1 MEHLVERKRPN
12 QQKPLW
18 QSMAFVLLTS
28 TALCLTTLG
37 VAAQEPAAQQAP
49 TTEQAPAPTQQ
60 PPTTQASYPDQA
72 PAQAPAAQAPAE
84 QAPAP
89 TQQPTTSQAPY
100 PDQAPASTPPP
111 QAAPQ
116 QQGEGPESVHVI
128 VGHSLLIRT
137 PTRIRRVLTG
147 NPAVIESVL
156 TSPRELVITAKGPG
170 GSSLM
175 LWDETGQ
182 NRTLDVYADLDITQ
196 LRNTLDQAFPNSG
209 VDVQSSADRVTLVGT
224 VSTAAVAEQMLK
236 MAGNFS
242 KGVVNGLRIAPPPHL
257 KQVML
262 KVRFAEADRSK
273 LVQFGINIFSTGATN
288 TLGVLSTNQFG
299 PLALQQQSGTTGALT
314 QFSLSSLLNIFL
326 FRPDIN
332 LGATISDLQQKN
344 VLQILAEPNLLAYS
358 GVSAHFL
365 AGGEFPYPVVQGGA
379 AGTVPI
385 ITIQFRPY
393 GVKLE
398 FTGTIEDN
406 GVIRLKVAPE
416 VSSLDYTNVVTIAG
430 FVMPSISTRRAE
442 TEVELKDG
450 QSFGIAG
457 LLDDRTTIQLSKVP
471 GIGDIP
477 ILGQLFRSRST
488 NRSNTELLVLVTP
501 TIVDPV
507 MGPLPGVEPQV
518 NQPVQNLD
526 KGGFDK
532 GLPSPTKKPETK

>member
-1 MEHLVERKRPN
+1 
-12 QQKPLW
+12 
-18 QSMAFVLLTS
+18 
-28 TALCLTTLG
+28 
-37 VAAQEPAAQQAP
+37 
-49 TTEQAPAPTQQ
+49 
-60 PPTTQASYPDQA
+60 
-72 PAQAPAAQAPAE
+72 
-84 QAPAP
+84 
-89 TQQPTTSQAPY
+89 
-100 PDQAPASTPPP
+100 
-111 QAAPQ
+111 
-116 QQGEGPESVHVI
+116 

-147 NPAVIESVL
+147 NPGVIESVL
-156 TSPRELVITAKGPG
+156 TSPRELVITAKAPG

-175 LWDETGQ
+175 LWDEAGQ
-182 NRTLDVYADLDITQ
+182 NRTLDVYVDVDVTQ
-196 LRNTLDQAFPNSG
+196 LRNTLDQSFPNSG
-209 VDVQSSADRVTLVGT
+209 VDVQSQADKVMLVGT
-224 VSTAAVAEQMLK
+224 VPTAAVAEQMLK

-262 KVRFAEADRSK
+262 KVRFAEADRSR
-273 LVQFGINIFSTGATN
+273 LAQFGINIFSTGATN
-288 TLGVLSTNQFG
+288 TIGVLSTGQFG
-299 PLALQQQSGTTGALT
+299 PLALQPGTTSGSPLN

-358 GVSAHFL
+358 GVTAHFL

-501 TIVDPV
+501 TIVDPIT
-507 MGPLPGVEPQV
+507 GQLPSGEPQV

-526 KGGFDK
+526 KGSFDK
-532 GLPSPTKKPETK
+532 GLPSPAKNPGTK

>member
-1 MEHLVERKRPN
+1 MEHLVERKRSN

-18 QSMAFVLLTS
+18 QSMAFVLLTG

-37 VAAQEPAAQQAP
+37 VAAQEPAAQQAS
-49 TTEQAPAPTQQ
+49 TTGQAPAPTQQ
-60 PPTTQASYPDQA
+60 PPATQAPYPEQA
-72 PAQAPAAQAPAE
+72 PAQAPAE

-89 TQQPTTSQAPY
+89 TPQPTTSQAPY
-100 PDQAPASTPPP
+100 PEQAPASTPPP

-116 QQGEGPESVHVI
+116 QQGEGPESVHIV

-137 PTRIRRVLTG
+137 PTRIKRVLTG

-156 TSPRELVITAKGPG
+156 TSPRELVITAKTPG
-170 GSSLM
+170 SSSLM
-175 LWDETGQ
+175 LWDEAGQ
-182 NRTLDVYADLDITQ
+182 NRTLDLYADVDVSQ
-196 LRNTLDQAFPNSG
+196 LRNTLDQSFPNSG
-209 VDVQSSADRVTLVGT
+209 VDVQSNGDRVTLVGT
-224 VSTAAVAEQMLK
+224 VPTAVVAEQMLK
-236 MAGNFS
+236 MADNYS
-242 KGVVNGLRIAPPPHL
+242 KGVVNGLRVAPPPHL

-262 KVRFAEADRSK
+262 KVRFAEADRGK
-273 LVQFGINIFSTGATN
+273 LTQFGVNLFSTGATN
-288 TLGVLSTNQFG
+288 TIGTIGTQQFG
-299 PLALQQQSGTTGALT
+299 PLALQQGSGTGGLT

-344 VLQILAEPNLLAYS
+344 ILQILAEPNLMAYS
-358 GVSAHFL
+358 GVTAHFL
-365 AGGEFPYPVVQGGA
+365 AGGLFPYPVVQGGA

-385 ITIQFRPY
+385 ITIQFQPY

-406 GVIRLKVAPE
+406 GIIRLKVSPE
-416 VSSLDYTNVVTIAG
+416 VSSLDYTNTVTIAG
-430 FVMPSISTRRAE
+430 FVMPAISTRRAE

-477 ILGQLFRSRST
+477 ILGQLFRSRSV
-488 NRSNTELLVLVTP
+488 NRTNTELLVLVTP

-507 MGPLPGVEPQV
+507 TGPVPSPEPEV
-518 NQPVQNLD
+518 NMPTQNLD

-532 GLPSPTKKPETK
+532 GLPSPTKNPGTK